1 MHKYL
6 LPLSLLLTFASCRST
21 EQESDNG
28 GTTETVPAAVKGEV
42 STTETVGETGRNH
55 AYIKRFYQ
63 DKGRYYVTA
72 DYIQFLNGEAAIAAA
87 KRKGD
92 AEQTVQNGDT
102 TYAIFNDYYIVN
114 DDARQRT
121 FPLSEQAVITL
132 WDRTTK
138 LQQTTITP
146 AQLQAKNPELLSATP
161 FIIKTKQGVVTS
173 LTEQYIP

>member
-6 LPLSLLLTFASCRST
+6 LPLSLLFTFASCRST

-42 STTETVGETGRNH
+42 STTETVGKTGRNH

-92 AEQTVQNGDT
+92 AELTVQNGDS

-114 DDARQRT
+114 EDVRQRT
-121 FPLSEQAVITL
+121 FPLSEQAVLTV
-132 WDRTTK
+132 WDRAAE
-138 LQQTTITP
+138 LRQTTVTP
-146 AQLQAKNPELLSATP
+146 DQLLAKDPKVLSVTP
-161 FIIKTKQGVVTS
+161 FIIETKQGVVTS

>member
-28 GTTETVPAAVKGEV
+28 GATETVPAAVKGEV

-92 AEQTVQNGDT
+92 AELTVQNGDSV
-102 TYAIFNDYYIVN
+102 YSVFNDYYIVN
-114 DDARQRT
+114 DDPRQRT
-121 FPLSEQAVITL
+121 FPLSEQAVLTV
-132 WDRTTK
+132 WDRTADLHQK
-138 LQQTTITP
+138 TIT
-146 AQLQAKNPELLSATP
+146 AEQLQAKSPELLAATP
-161 FIIKTKQGVVTS
+161 FIIETKQGVIIS